1 MMSDSTAPLGPVL
14 IVGTGLIGTSIALS
28 LRRAGVE
35 VLLDDVIPGQAIVA
49 RELGAGV
56 LLEATDQP
64 QLVIV
69 SVPPRHAAHT
79 IARVSRE
86 FPEAVITDVTS
97 VKAAVLRDA
106 ISLGADPT
114 RLVGGHPMAGREVS
128 GATAARVDLL
138 DDRLWI
144 VTPGDASTQSVS
156 AVLLLVSTCGAYAV
170 EMSAEEHDRAV
181 ALVSHAPQVLASVLA
196 GELTSAEETHV
207 RVAGQGLRDMTR
219 IAASDDELWTDIL
232 STNAGPVSDV
242 LDSIIQRLTAARDG
256 LKALHEGSPDTHIT
270 EVLITGADG
279 QRRIPGKHGGV
290 AATYESVA
298 VMLADAPG
306 ELARLFAA
314 AGDEGINTED
324 VRIEHILGRPSGLVE
339 VFVSPDRGETL
350 RMALRARGFDVRA

>member
-1 MMSDSTAPLGPVL
+1 MASVPVPLGPVL
-14 IVGTGLIGTSIALS
+14 IVGTGLIGTSIGLS

-49 RELGAGV
+49 RELGAGAV
-56 LLEATDQP
+56 LSPDDRP
-64 QLVIV
+64 SIVVV
-69 SVPPRHAAHT
+69 SVPPRHAAAT

-86 FPEAVITDVTS
+86 FPGAVITDVTS
-97 VKAAVLRDA
+97 VKGAVLQEA
-106 ISLGADPT
+106 IALGAEPA

-144 VTPGDASTQSVS
+144 LTPGEASAESLSTVTD
-156 AVLLLVSTCGAYAV
+156 LVGACGALPIY
-170 EMSAEEHDRAV
+170 MTPEEHDRAV
-181 ALVSHAPQVLASVLA
+181 ALVSHAPQVLSSVLA
-196 GELTSAEETHV
+196 GELVDADEAYV

-219 IAASDDELWTDIL
+219 IAASDDQLWTDIL
-232 STNAGPVSDV
+232 STNAGPVADV
-242 LDSIIQRLTAARDG
+242 LDSIIARLTVARASLQSDG
-256 LKALHEGSPDTHIT
+256 RAGEPIT
-270 EVLITGADG
+270 EVLRSGAAG
-279 QRRIPGKHGGV
+279 QRRIPGKHGGT
-290 AATYESVA
+290 AASYESVA

-339 VFVSPDRGETL
+339 VFVSPDRGEAL
-350 RMALRARGFDVRA
+350 RSALRARGFDVRA

>member
-1 MMSDSTAPLGPVL
+1 MSLPTGSLGPVL
-14 IVGTGLIGTSIALS
+14 IVGTGLIGTSIGLS
-28 LRRAGVE
+28 LRRAGVD
-35 VLLDDVIPGQAIVA
+35 VFLDDVVHGQAIVA

-56 LLEATDQP
+56 LLPDDAHP
-64 QLVIV
+64 QIVIV
-69 SVPPRHAAHT
+69 SVPPRHAART
-79 IARVSRE
+79 LARVSRE
-86 FPEAVITDVTS
+86 FPASVITDVTS
-97 VKAAVLRDA
+97 VKGAVLREA
-106 ISLGADPT
+106 ISLGADPA

-144 VTPGDASTQSVS
+144 VTPGDASPESVA
-156 AVLLLVSTCGAYAV
+156 AVLNLVSTCGAYAV
-170 EMSAEEHDRAV
+170 EMSAQEHDRAV
-181 ALVSHAPQVLASVLA
+181 ALVSHAPQVISSVLA
-196 GELTSAEETHV
+196 GQLVTADEAYV

-232 STNAGPVSDV
+232 STNAGPVVDV
-242 LDSIIQRLTAARDG
+242 LDSIIERLSVARNG
-256 LKALHEGSPDTHIT
+256 LLALGNGDSDSHIK
-270 EVLITGADG
+270 EVLVTGADG

-290 AATYESVA
+290 AASYESVA

-339 VFVSPDRGETL
+339 VFVSPDRGDAL
-350 RMALRARGFDVRA
+350 RAALRARGFDVRG

>member
-1 MMSDSTAPLGPVL
+1 MASDAAHLGPVL
-14 IVGTGLIGTSIALS
+14 IVGTGLIGTSIGLS

-49 RELGAGV
+49 RELGAGAV
-56 LLEATDQP
+56 LSPDDRP
-64 QLVIV
+64 SVVVV
-69 SVPPRHAAHT
+69 SVPPRHAAAT

-86 FPEAVITDVTS
+86 FPGAVITDVTS
-97 VKAAVLRDA
+97 VKGAVLHEA
-106 ISLGADPT
+106 ITLGAEPA

-144 VTPGDASTQSVS
+144 LTPGEASAESLSTVTD
-156 AVLLLVSTCGAYAV
+156 LVGACGALPIL
-170 EMSAEEHDRAV
+170 MTPEEHDRAV
-181 ALVSHAPQVLASVLA
+181 ALVSHAPQVLSSVLA
-196 GELTSAEETHV
+196 GELVDADEAYV

-219 IAASDDELWTDIL
+219 IAASDDQLWTDIL
-232 STNAGPVSDV
+232 STNAGPVADV
-242 LDSIIQRLTAARDG
+242 LDSIIARLTAARASLQSHG
-256 LKALHEGSPDTHIT
+256 RAGEPIT
-270 EVLITGADG
+270 EVLRSGAAG
-279 QRRIPGKHGGV
+279 QRRIPGKHGGT
-290 AATYESVA
+290 AASYESVA

-339 VFVSPDRGETL
+339 VFVSPDRGEAL
-350 RMALRARGFDVRA
+350 RSALRARGFDVRA